1 MVSFERVI
9 HLGTLLA
16 VLPECGKV
24 VEELYEFQRETE
36 NRICR
41 SAFRKR
47 IEHYAEKKL
56 EEMIPAGAAAGRSTK
71 TAIWRWM
78 RKINSYK
85 LKGWKI
91 PPKKIIKKT

>member
-1 MVSFERVI
+1 MRLAFADHKRYGALRAGVGDWDSGRNGI
-9 HLGTLLA
+9 CHLGRWSLLRELFICELLLA

-47 IEHYAEKKL
+47 IEHYAEK
-56 EEMIPAGAAAGRSTK
+56 
-71 TAIWRWM
+71 
-78 RKINSYK
+78 N
-85 LKGWKI
+85 WK
-91 PPKKIIKKT
+91 K

>member
-1 MVSFERVI
+1 MRELFIWE
-9 HLGTLLA
+9 LLLA

-47 IEHYAEKKL
+47 IEHYAEKL

-78 RKINSYK
+78 RKSILIN
-85 LKGWKI
+85 
-91 PPKKIIKKT
+91 